1 MADESSQTDEG
12 FLKEAQKV
20 VDELGLP
27 LVGQAGSIQVKGR
40 SGPALLVSL
49 DGHCQ
54 FCPSSLRMVLLG
66 IEQELAKRLPG
77 IEYLEP
83 VMD

>member
-1 MADESSQTDEG
+1 MSVAEDPVDPE
-12 FLKEAQKV
+12 FLKEAQEV

-27 LVGQAGSIQVKGR
+27 LVGERGKVVVKGR

-49 DGHCQ
+49 DGSCQ
-54 FCPSSLRMVLLG
+54 FCPSSLRLVLLG
-66 IEQELAKRLPG
+66 IEEELSRRLPG
-77 IEYLEP
+77 IEYIEP

>member
-1 MADESSQTDEG
+1 MTAVDEEKDPEFIKQ
-12 FLKEAQKV
+12 AQLV

-27 LVGQAGSIQVKGR
+27 LVGEEGRVVVKGR

-49 DGHCQ
+49 DGSCQ
-54 FCPSSLRMVLLG
+54 FCPSSLRLVLLG
-66 IEQELAKRLPG
+66 IEEELSRRLPG
-77 IEYLEP
+77 IEYIEP